1 MAESKKV
8 TVVAVVKVQDEVVDQ
23 RDYPDGI
30 VSSRIIEFKDMDDD
44 TLEILFEQ
52 SPELVF
58 EKRPDWIAKHH
69 PESIH

>member
-8 TVVAVVKVQDEVVDQ
+8 TVVAIVPVEDEAVDP

-30 VSSRIIEFKDMDDD
+30 VESKVVLFKDMDDD
-44 TLEILFEQ
+44 TLEILFQQ

-58 EKRPDWIAKHH
+58 EKRPDWVAKKH
-69 PESIH
+69 PEKIQ